1 MTPQDAN
8 RTIAEYMGGPYIGDA
23 CTGHD
28 SANIPM
34 DYCKKDYVCSYCFP
48 IDSHYSSLDNLVP
61 VWEKLNLPKIIEL
74 DIRDHNYAKGF
85 GFRTYADLSYSIYE
99 DSSESIQEAACI
111 ATAKAIKELK

>member
-1 MTPQDAN
+1 MKTEEANKDITIEEAN
-8 RTIAEYMGGPYIGDA
+8 RLIAEYMGLKYVLERNHIISYSGLKVSPY
-23 CTGHD
+23 
-28 SANIPM
+28 S
-34 DYCKKDYVCSYCFP
+34 K
-48 IDSHYSSLDNLVP
+48 SLDALVP